1 MASLSDLVWFP
12 AQPKM
17 CVCVCAFMVLSGLAT
32 PFACDCVARVV
43 SECLHP
49 CLGVSERRCLCLGV
63 LRTVCF
69 RGQAGIGPDY
79 EMHTR

>member
-1 MASLSDLVWFP
+1 MVPWLRICLAR
-12 AQPKM
+12 QEM
-17 CVCVCAFMVLSGLAT
+17 CVCVCAVLVLSGLAA

-49 CLGVSERRCLCLGV
+49 CLGVSERRCLFLGLLKPV
-63 LRTVCF
+63 SF